1 MKKLKKGDYTPNL
14 TEEQFNELLDIEN
27 YNGFQIRYN
36 EGNGIMF
43 DGKELLHDHK
53 MWGLKNKLTFDE
65 FKQRAINTFK
75 QAVMK
80 KYHISWLIGKD
91 EQGLDLS
98 TGITVEAES
107 MLEALAAWS
116 MAHPEIVEPLYIA
129 VK

>member
-1 MKKLKKGDYTPNL
+1 MNAAEVATTKSNAKTVTSKQLKTSN
-14 TEEQFNELLDIEN
+14 
-27 YNGFQIRYN
+27 
-36 EGNGIMF
+36 
-43 DGKELLHDHK
+43 
-53 MWGLKNKLTFDE
+53 
-65 FKQRAINTFK
+65 
-75 QAVMK
+75 MK

>member
-1 MKKLKKGDYTPNL
+1 MKPNRNS
-14 TEEQFNELLDIEN
+14 FFKSVSS
-27 YNGFQIRYN
+27 GFSP
-36 EGNGIMF
+36 
-43 DGKELLHDHK
+43 D
-53 MWGLKNKLTFDE
+53 
-65 FKQRAINTFK
+65 
-75 QAVMK
+75 MK

>member
-1 MKKLKKGDYTPNL
+1 MKSNAKIVISKQLKQN
-14 TEEQFNELLDIEN
+14 
-27 YNGFQIRYN
+27 R
-36 EGNGIMF
+36 
-43 DGKELLHDHK
+43 
-53 MWGLKNKLTFDE
+53 
-65 FKQRAINTFK
+65 
-75 QAVMK
+75 VMK

-116 MAHPEIVEPLYIA
+116 MAHPEVVEPLYIA

>member
-1 MKKLKKGDYTPNL
+1 MNAVEAATMRSNAKIVTSNQLKTSN
-14 TEEQFNELLDIEN
+14 
-27 YNGFQIRYN
+27 
-36 EGNGIMF
+36 
-43 DGKELLHDHK
+43 
-53 MWGLKNKLTFDE
+53 
-65 FKQRAINTFK
+65 
-75 QAVMK
+75 MK

>member
-1 MKKLKKGDYTPNL
+1 
-14 TEEQFNELLDIEN
+14 
-27 YNGFQIRYN
+27 
-36 EGNGIMF
+36 
-43 DGKELLHDHK
+43 
-53 MWGLKNKLTFDE
+53 
-65 FKQRAINTFK
+65 
-75 QAVMK
+75 MK

-91 EQGLDLS
+91 KQGLDLS

>member
-1 MKKLKKGDYTPNL
+1 MNAAEVATTKSNAKTVTSKQLKQSN
-14 TEEQFNELLDIEN
+14 
-27 YNGFQIRYN
+27 
-36 EGNGIMF
+36 
-43 DGKELLHDHK
+43 
-53 MWGLKNKLTFDE
+53 
-65 FKQRAINTFK
+65 
-75 QAVMK
+75 MK

-116 MAHPEIVEPLYIA
+116 MAHPDIVEPLYIA